1 MKKFVFVV
9 AAVFAAT
16 PVLAGPFGLSQ
27 GLPLEEIRKAG
38 TFVAAQTDYT
48 YEAKRLA
55 QGTPDFDSYSVLAT
69 PKQGLCRI
77 VAFSGD
83 LYTDGYGRQLKTR
96 FHELTSALAGKYG
109 TPRVSL
115 DISKTIDLSRN
126 FGFWN
131 LGGIGIDDSDW
142 MDALLLR
149 KRQLSAEWQG
159 DTGFGD
165 PVGMAGSAGGLPD
178 SLASIALEGR
188 ARSASSAYLRL
199 EYRFR
204 NYGECITELKAKR
217 SANL

>member
-1 MKKFVFVV
+1 MKRIAFIA
-9 AAVFAAT
+9 AAVCAAT
-16 PVLAGPFGLSQ
+16 QVLAGPFGLSQ
-27 GLPLEEIRKAG
+27 GSSLDEVRKVGA
-38 TFVAAQTDYT
+38 FVSTANDYS
-48 YEAKRLA
+48 YVAKSLA
-55 QGTPDFDSYSVLAT
+55 NGSPDFESYSVLVT

-109 TPRVSL
+109 TPRISL
-115 DISKTIDLSRN
+115 DISKTIDFSRN

-131 LGGIGIDDSDW
+131 LGGIGIDDGDW
-142 MDALLLR
+142 MDALLQK
-149 KRQLSAEWQG
+149 KRQLGAEWHG
-159 DTGFGD
+159 GAGAVE
-165 PVGMAGSAGGLPD
+165 PVAMGMRETGLPD
-178 SLASIALEGR
+178 SLASIELEGR

-217 SANL
+217 GANL